1 MIEKLKETPLSY
13 KSYNLINFIQTN
25 DKEKKL
31 ILKWRNSDD
40 VRQWMVNKSIITLE
54 EHYNYIDSLKDKKD
68 KLCFLVKEEE
78 NYLGIVE
85 FDEINA
91 KSAFFGLNANS
102 DTKIKG
108 VGRILESISIYIAK
122 ELLGLKKLKLYVFIE
137 NKQVINLHKKF
148 AFNIVSSDLI
158 DKQEVIYMEKI
169 L

>member
-13 KSYNLINFIQTN
+13 KSYSLINFIQTN
-25 DKEKKL
+25 DKEKEL
-31 ILKWRNSDD
+31 ILKWRNSDK

-85 FDEINA
+85 FDEINND
-91 KSAFFGLNANS
+91 SAYFGLNANS
-102 DTKIKG
+102 DTQIKG

-122 ELLGLKKLKLYVFIE
+122 ELLELKKLKLYVFNNNERAIRLYE
-137 NKQVINLHKKF
+137 RSNYKVLADNSDNKIT
-148 AFNIVSSDLI
+148 
-158 DKQEVIYMEKI
+158 YMEKT

>member
-1 MIEKLKETPLSY
+1 MIEKLKETPLFY
-13 KSYNLINFIQTN
+13 KNYSLINFIQTN
-25 DKEKKL
+25 DKEKEL
-31 ILKWRNSDD
+31 ILKWRNSDE

-85 FDEINA
+85 FDEIDA

-122 ELLGLKKLKLYVFIE
+122 ELLGLKKLKLYVFNNNERAIRLYE
-137 NKQVINLHKKF
+137 RSNYKVLADNSDNKIT
-148 AFNIVSSDLI
+148 
-158 DKQEVIYMEKI
+158 YMEKT

>member
-25 DKEKKL
+25 DKEKEL
-31 ILKWRNSDD
+31 ILKWRNSDE

-85 FDEINA
+85 FDEIDA

-108 VGRILESISIYIAK
+108 VGRILENISIYIAK
-122 ELLGLKKLKLYVFIE
+122 ELLGLKKLKLYVFNN
-137 NKQVINLHKKF
+137 NKRAIRLYEHSNYQVLTDNSNNKIT
-148 AFNIVSSDLI
+148 
-158 DKQEVIYMEKI
+158 YMEKI

>member
-13 KSYNLINFIQTN
+13 KSYSLINFIQTN
-25 DKEKKL
+25 DKEKEL
-31 ILKWRNSDD
+31 ILKWRNSDE

-85 FDEINA
+85 FDEIDA

-122 ELLGLKKLKLYVFIE
+122 ELLGLKKLKLYVFNNNERAIRLYE
-137 NKQVINLHKKF
+137 RSNYKVLADNSDNKIT
-148 AFNIVSSDLI
+148 
-158 DKQEVIYMEKI
+158 YMEKT